1 MLGFL
6 FTDNLDVLLKAMNC
20 SFEAKVGLMTLPEV
34 FEFLSLLELSL
45 VLGIC
50 LVVLVLTTLCLLD
63 TSSQTA
69 CGT

>member
-6 FTDNLDVLLKAMNC
+6 FTDNLNVLLKAMNR

-45 VLGIC
+45 VLSIC